1 MSFLRTLQ
9 ARGLISESA
18 LPRLERFVD
27 LILEWNERIN
37 LTGLR
42 NRSEIEEI
50 LVGDAVLSL
59 RFIPVSSRDVLDF
72 GSGAGIPGLVW
83 TLCDPSA
90 KVTSVES
97 RQKKVAFQKEVLRTI
112 GAKADIVC
120 GRFPEVVEGR
130 RYDIVVSRAIR
141 FSPALWESARGF
153 LRVGGILVRFSK
165 LASSEEGW
173 EAHPLSGRSKLL
185 VSRS

>member
-1 MSFLRTLQ
+1 MSFLRTLLE
-9 ARGLISESA
+9 RGLINESSI
-18 LPRLERFVD
+18 PKLERFVD

-42 NRSEIEEI
+42 NRLEIEEI

-59 RFIPVSSRDVLDF
+59 QFVPVSSREILDF

-83 TLCDPSA
+83 ALCNPLA

-97 RQKKVAFQKEVLRTI
+97 RQKKAAFQKEVLREV
-112 GAKADIVC
+112 GAEAEILL
-120 GRFPEVVEGR
+120 GRFPEAVFGR

-141 FSPALWESARGF
+141 FSPALWERARGL
-153 LRVGGILVRFSK
+153 LRPGGSLVRFSTPSFP
-165 LASSEEGW
+165 AEGW
-173 EAHPLSGRSKLL
+173 SEHSLSGRSKLL